1 MKPLSQKKVLLLTD
15 FPRGSYKVIGE
26 LYHKMLST
34 LHDVEHLPTPQ
45 NHEDRA
51 ALAKRFSSGIVLH
64 NTLGDGF
71 VPLEGCYNIAIPHH
85 EWSEYPERWIRLL
98 NEFDEIWSTT
108 EHVRHILE
116 RGDLKKPTFLLP
128 PALDQEQF
136 VRKQD
141 WKTKETPSFLFIG
154 EPHFR
159 KGNHLLIHGYM
170 QAFPTPEKAR
180 LTIKTSQDCQWDSPR
195 EDILVV
201 KESWER
207 ERLLAEYSRH
217 DCFVSASLGE
227 GLGLPVAE
235 AIMSGLPLCA
245 NFWGGHTSLL
255 QKNNFVRIEHE
266 EILQP
271 YSSDPKFYAEGQK
284 CAFSSPD
291 EIKKALLQ
299 FLVLT
304 PEQKERMSVSAR
316 EYFSKGYGSPQAKE
330 KILNRISEI
339 TKANDS

>member
-1 MKPLSQKKVLLLTD
+1 MKIVILSDLH
-15 FPRGSYKVIGE
+15 RGSYNIFGNFYERCIKEFREVI
-26 LYHKMLST
+26 
-34 LHDVEHLPTPQ
+34 HLPTPKSQ
-45 NHEDRA
+45 KEKD
-51 ALAKRFSSGIVLH
+51 ALGCTGSLVLH
-64 NTLGDGF
+64 NTLGEGF
-71 VPLEGCYNIAIPHH
+71 VPIKGCHNVAMPLH
-85 EWSEYPERWIRLL
+85 EWSEYPHEWIGYL
-98 NEFDEIWSTT
+98 NEFDEIWASTDHIR
-108 EHVRHILE
+108 EVLVR
-116 RGDLKKPTFLLP
+116 GGLKATTFLLP
-128 PALDQEQF
+128 PSLDHENF
-136 VRKQD
+136 VPKND
-141 WKTKETPSFLFIG
+141 WKIEGKPSFLFIG

-235 AIMSGLPLCA
+235 AIMSGLPVCA

-291 EIKKALLQ
+291 EVKKALLQ
-299 FLVLT
+299 FLALT
-304 PEQKERMSVSAR
+304 PEQKERVTVSAR
-316 EYFSKGYGSPQAKE
+316 EYLSKRYGSPQAKE

-339 TKANDS
+339 EKANDS